1 MKKRTLALLL
11 AGMMTVGML
20 SGCGDSGSGDSGSQG
35 GQSGSQEEQSGA
47 QEEQAGDEGGN
58 TPVADEK
65 IDVLNQSE
73 TMKMSVVCL
82 QGYTQPDSQ
91 IQKWLEA

>member
-82 QGYTQPDSQ
+82 
-91 IQKWLEA
+91 